1 MRLSTRPDS
10 PKTGLFNILET
21 TLSIVRLLVST
32 LAYRDLADSEAKNS
46 LIEVYP
52 LNLIIKLMK
61 TNANIITVD
70 H

>member
-1 MRLSTRPDS
+1 MRLLTRPDS

-32 LAYRDLADSEAKNS
+32 LAYRDLADLEAKNS

-61 TNANIITVD
+61 TNANIITAD

>member
-32 LAYRDLADSEAKNS
+32 LAYRDLVDLEAKNS

-52 LNLIIKLMK
+52 LNLIIKLIK
-61 TNANIITVD
+61 TNANIITAD

>member
-32 LAYRDLADSEAKNS
+32 LAYRDLVDSEAKNS

-61 TNANIITVD
+61 TNANIITAD